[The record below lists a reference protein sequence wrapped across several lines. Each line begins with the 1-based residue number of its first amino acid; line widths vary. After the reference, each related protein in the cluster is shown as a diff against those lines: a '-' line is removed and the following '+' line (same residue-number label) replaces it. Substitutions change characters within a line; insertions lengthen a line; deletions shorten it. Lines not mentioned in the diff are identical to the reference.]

1 MGEPRAAEGVEAV
14 HALLLAHQRGLL
26 LRSLVSCTR
35 KLPAELAD
43 CALAARTL
51 SSRQHD
57 RTHTQA
63 PGELLLQD
71 LFVRELVRGAGR
83 EPDFKAEARLWQATA
98 RHRAL
103 AARVTEGVLQRVGEG
118 GVPCLVRR
126 LSGAE
131 DPGVT
136 GVSLVFGRGA
146 CAIRM
151 LCVIRGTEITVEGV
165 EGTRGAL
172 SVDQQGLDAFV
183 VSALN
188 SLAEASHG
196 AGKEGSSAAAGP

>member
-14 HALLLAHQRGLL
+14 HALLLAHQRGIL

-51 SSRQHD
+51 SSRQHE
-57 RTHTQA
+57 RTQA

-103 AARVTEGVLQRVGEG
+103 AARVTEGVLRRVGEG

-126 LSGAE
+126 FSGAE
-131 DPGVT
+131 DPCVT
-136 GVSLVFGRGA
+136 GVRLVFGRGA
-146 CAIRM
+146 CAMRM
-151 LCVIRGTEITVEGV
+151 LCVIRGTEITAEGV